1 MKRFTSI
8 LLAALLLTLCVLTG
22 CSNKNNLDNNT
33 QSAWNLAD
41 AEPIYV
47 TEWPENDY
55 TSQVVK
61 PEHGEIDYVFDLSD
75 SGRYA
80 LFLKEISEEES
91 NEYINRLKQSGYSE
105 IISKGNEVSLGTM
118 LKKDNTILSIA
129 LSDGILAMIIT
140 IEQ

>member
-129 LSDGILAMIIT
+129 LSDGILAMMIT

>member
-118 LKKDNTILSIA
+118 LKKDNTILNIA